1 MTTHALD
8 VAIAADRGTAAL
20 DADNQLLLEELRAR
34 GLRAAPFVWDDPAF
48 DLASTR
54 IALIRSTFDYTARR
68 DEFLAWADHAATR
81 TTLLNPPTI
90 LRWNAHKAYLLE
102 LERRGVAIIPTEFLP
117 RGAPAS
123 FARVLA
129 QRDWNEVVLKPAVSA
144 GGRDTFRVRRD
155 EGERGQQLLDELVA
169 RGDVMVQPFLP
180 GILSAG
186 ELSLVYFDG
195 QFSHAARRRAPPGDF
210 RALHRRG
217 GPVAA
222 ETPPTGA
229 LLFAHHVLE
238 VAPEPTLY
246 ARVDVLV
253 DEAGNYRLGELELIE
268 PILFFGHS
276 PAGLANAAQ
285 AIQARLERM
294 RDPS

>member
-1 MTTHALD
+1 MTTHELD

-20 DADNQLLLEELRAR
+20 DTDNQLLLGELRAR
-34 GLRAAPFVWDDPAF
+34 GLRAAPFVWDDPSF
-48 DLASTR
+48 DLTSTR
-54 IALIRSTFDYTARR
+54 IALIRATFDYTARR
-68 DEFLAWADHAATR
+68 DEFLAWADEAATR
-81 TTLLNPPTI
+81 TTLLNPPAI

-102 LERRGVAIIPTEFLP
+102 LEKRGVAIIPTEFVT
-117 RGAPAS
+117 RGAAAS
-123 FARVLA
+123 FRGIVES
-129 QRDWNEVVLKPAVSA
+129 RDWDEVVLKPAVSA
-144 GGRDTFRVRRD
+144 GGRDTYRVRRD
-155 EGERGQQLLDELVA
+155 EEPRGQQYLDELLA
-169 RGDVMVQPFLP
+169 RGDVMVQPFLR
-180 GILSAG
+180 GILDQG

-195 QFSHAARRRAPPGDF
+195 TFSHAARRRAPPGDF

-222 ETPPTGA
+222 ETPATGA

-246 ARVDVLV
+246 ARVDLLV
-253 DEAGNYRLGELELIE
+253 DEGGHFRLGELELIE

-276 PAGLANAAQ
+276 PAGLANAAA

-294 RDPS
+294 RDTS